1 MAVAVYGQIES
12 FMGAKPATKPEVKL
26 PDFKLVNKP
35 AQQFNL
41 NVATDVTY
49 AKISEMAKAQLVNK
63 TFTQG
68 GKSITITDLSI
79 YGSGGKAVFVADV
92 KGAVK
97 GRIYFNGNMSYNA
110 EKMAVE
116 VTEPEFDIKTQNA
129 LVKSANWLL
138 HGLILKQLTPY
149 LTYPIKEDLESM
161 RAEANKTISNYPV
174 YDGVTLQGELNSV
187 TVKELNLIPGAL
199 RVLANAKG
207 NIVVKIKDLKF

>member
-1 MAVAVYGQIES
+1 MVQKPMLTSPENELWIRISPKDVYVSPFTTTGTKLNMAVAVYGQIES

-97 GRIYFNGNMSYNA
+97 GRIYRITSYNVCYT
-110 EKMAVE
+110 K
-116 VTEPEFDIKTQNA
+116 
-129 LVKSANWLL
+129 L
-138 HGLILKQLTPY
+138 
-149 LTYPIKEDLESM
+149 
-161 RAEANKTISNYPV
+161 
-174 YDGVTLQGELNSV
+174 
-187 TVKELNLIPGAL
+187 L
-199 RVLANAKG
+199 RVFGIQEHSLM
-207 NIVVKIKDLKF
+207 F